1 MALDAKLALLLIHI
15 LSVAGNGYSSL
26 QENYYG
32 SEDEHR
38 KKLDSSFK
46 SGFATGYAFSAVS
59 ILAIFMSCCVPWA
72 SLNKRKRNKIMMNT
86 PMITSFDGKAR
97 EEDKRSQRAGIP
109 IRLSFHHF
117 FFNLFDE
124 EEDRVAFIKDISI
137 FFSCQDHEED
147 GSLQTELNRP
157 QTKTLIHY
165 RNNQKR
171 RDLEFMSL
179 K

>member
-72 SLNKRKRNKIMMNT
+72 RLNKRRRNKIMMKT
-86 PMITSFDGKAR
+86 PMMTSLMERQEK
-97 EEDKRSQRAGIP
+97 KRKEANKQVSP
-109 IRLSFHHF
+109 
-117 FFNLFDE
+117 
-124 EEDRVAFIKDISI
+124 
-137 FFSCQDHEED
+137 
-147 GSLQTELNRP
+147 
-157 QTKTLIHY
+157 
-165 RNNQKR
+165 
-171 RDLEFMSL
+171 
-179 K
+179 

>member
-1 MALDAKLALLLIHI
+1 
-15 LSVAGNGYSSL
+15 
-26 QENYYG
+26 
-32 SEDEHR
+32 
-38 KKLDSSFK
+38 
-46 SGFATGYAFSAVS
+46 
-59 ILAIFMSCCVPWA
+59 
-72 SLNKRKRNKIMMNT
+72 MNT
-86 PMITSFDGKAR
+86 PMMTSFDGKAR

-124 EEDRVAFIKDISI
+124 EDDRVAFIKDISI

>member
-86 PMITSFDGKAR
+86 PMMTSFDGKAR

-117 FFNLFDE
+117 FFLSF
-124 EEDRVAFIKDISI
+124 
-137 FFSCQDHEED
+137 
-147 GSLQTELNRP
+147 
-157 QTKTLIHY
+157 
-165 RNNQKR
+165 
-171 RDLEFMSL
+171 
-179 K
+179 